1 MITVL
6 FRSFSRYSTDS
17 KREEDICLKFMN
29 TLNLKAANNLIFGN
43 ASLGYDSFWSH
54 LQGRPPTGSNFY
66 WREKHVSPPGLEPGS
81 LEPGSLEYR
90 SNALTT
96 KLRRHM
102 VKNML
107 FTSVS
112 QAMDI
117 LIYPIHLCQDVF

>member
-1 MITVL
+1 MVLHITINTINKKN
-6 FRSFSRYSTDS
+6 SCSTTQHNAKIRYA
-17 KREEDICLKFMN
+17 
-29 TLNLKAANNLIFGN
+29 TLMQKLMQTNSNSVSYRKITETFKL
-43 ASLGYDSFWSH
+43 SLWM
-54 LQGRPPTGSNFY
+54 Q
-66 WREKHVSPPGLEPGS
+66 EKSPPGLEPGS
-81 LEPGSLEYR
+81 LKYR

-117 LIYPIHLCQDVF
+117 LVYTIHLCQGVF